1 MREWALVIAGAFL
14 LVASVVL
21 IWFGKGNA
29 GEGEASIFGIALKKL
44 GPAVVLA
51 ILGLGAIAF
60 AVSGSDP
67 KKDSAAVKGVVTQV
81 PDAPGFPEVHDL
93 NDPVDEAAFTAWL
106 EGVFAA
112 DVWVEIQGEAVRTG
126 DYALVIPEEALPD
139 ESVDV
144 DELGNLVSGQT
155 STLII
160 REVFDEQVV
169 AQLDELAIE
178 AFMNRLPE
186 VPVPGEI
193 YLPAQEGDAVFAVPS
208 EQGAAFGEAQA
219 RVSEADEKDLPPA
232 VRQDRQEAALRAL
245 RQYRERFPGTLF
257 APDALFDQAFL
268 LWEMGRSSE
277 AEDAFGL
284 FVSTYPRHPSVD
296 GAREH
301 IETIRSGATQPPVA
315 AQPTS

>member
-1 MREWALVIAGAFL
+1 MLFR
-14 LVASVVL
+14 S
-21 IWFGKGNA
+21 
-29 GEGEASIFGIALKKL
+29 
-44 GPAVVLA
+44 
-51 ILGLGAIAF
+51 
-60 AVSGSDP
+60 VSGSDP

-178 AFMNRLPE
+178 AFMNRLP
-186 VPVPGEI
+186 
-193 YLPAQEGDAVFAVPS
+193 
-208 EQGAAFGEAQA
+208 
-219 RVSEADEKDLPPA
+219 K
-232 VRQDRQEAALRAL
+232 
-245 RQYRERFPGTLF
+245 YRSP
-257 APDALFDQAFL
+257 
-268 LWEMGRSSE
+268 GRSICPRRRATRSLRCRPSRGRHSE
-277 AEDAFGL
+277 RRRRE
-284 FVSTYPRHPSVD
+284 YPRPTRRTCHP
-296 GAREH
+296 R
-301 IETIRSGATQPPVA
+301 
-315 AQPTS
+315 